1 MSKKAIYLLGIVLT
15 ILIGTLLYC
24 KFCCPCQTTNVALTA
39 PSLSSPF
46 NIKGNGFNFRCDNN
60 FNFAKDGNEIIVP
73 VNDSINVG
81 IDRMK
86 AFLDANPG
94 IKLDVVGYYLSTEK
108 NNTSF
113 ENLGLARADAIK
125 NYLVSKG
132 IPADR
137 INTSGELKD
146 GLSIKDNLVLG
157 PVGFSFSGKTSTPVD
172 STSVA
177 SRIRVKPLLFYFET
191 AKSSINLSDDDKK
204 TIEEIKQYLAENP
217 NAKVLATGHSDNV
230 GNRDSNINLSLE
242 RANFAKQ
249 KLIEFGIKDDKII
262 TNSKGPDVPI
272 ADNSTEEGRA
282 KNRRVEITIK

>member
-15 ILIGTLLYC
+15 ILIGALLYC
-24 KFCCPCQTTNVALTA
+24 KFCCPSQTTNVALTT

-46 NIKGNGFNFRCDNN
+46 NIKGNGFNFKCDNN
-60 FNFAKDGNEIIVP
+60 FNFAKDSSEIIVP
-73 VNDSINVG
+73 VNDSVNVG

-94 IKLDVVGYYLSTEK
+94 LKLDVVGYYLSTEK

-137 INTSGELKD
+137 INTSGVLKD
-146 GLSIKDNLVLG
+146 GLSVKDNLVLG
-157 PVGFSFSGKTSTPVD
+157 PVGFSFSGKTSAPVD

-191 AKSSINLSDDDKK
+191 AKSSIKLSDEDKK
-204 TIEEIKQYLAENP
+204 TIEEIKQYLSENP

-230 GNRDSNINLSLE
+230 GNRDSNIKLSLE
-242 RANFAKQ
+242 RANFGKQ
-249 KLIEFGIKDDKII
+249 KLTEFGIKGDKIV
-262 TNSKGPDVPI
+262 TDSKGPDVPI